1 MDQNK
6 RFYDLKAEQYA
17 DEWYAN
23 QTMLPSIKDFLG
35 LFTNQGPMILDLG
48 CGPGHES
55 RRLKDS
61 GSNVIG
67 IDYSSE
73 SIRIAKQKNRDIDF
87 IEMDFNSIDSSL
99 GLFDGIFSCSS
110 LIHLQEE
117 ELITVL
123 RRVSN
128 ILKENGFFLVI
139 YRIGSGRIT
148 QNHEINGEKLIR
160 TIEQYEKAKLI
171 EIFRREGFSYFQDG
185 FLDNSLKP
193 NWDSVI
199 FSKNR

>member
-23 QTMLPSIKDFLG
+23 QTMLPSIKEFIN
-35 LFTNQGPMILDLG
+35 LFPIKSPTILDLG

-55 RRLKDS
+55 KRLKES
-61 GSNVIG
+61 GAIVVG

-73 SIRIAKQKNRDIDF
+73 SIRIAKKKNIGINF
-87 IEMDFNSIDSSL
+87 QEMDYLSIDTSL
-99 GLFDGIFSCSS
+99 GSFDGIFSCSS
-110 LIHLQEE
+110 LIHLQEN
-117 ELITVL
+117 ELVTVL
-123 RRVSN
+123 DKVHTV
-128 ILKENGFFLVI
+128 LKTDGLFLVV
-139 YRIGSGRIT
+139 YRIGSGQII
-148 QNHEINGEKLIR
+148 QNHEINGEKIIR
-160 TIEQYEKAKLI
+160 KIEQYEKEGLI
-171 EIFRREGFSYFQDG
+171 RIFKNKGFEVIQDG

-199 FSKNR
+199 FQKK